1 MDMIRVNMD
10 INYPYFTNKS
20 NNKVNKNDNDNNNDN
35 NANNNSLK
43 LLINLRCDVNIY
55 KQIIPVKKA
64 RNFFNCACIFLDS
77 G

>member
-1 MDMIRVNMD
+1 MDMIRVNMVV
-10 INYPYFTNKS
+10 NYPYFTNTS

-55 KQIIPVKKA
+55 TQIIPVKLG
-64 RNFFNCACIFLDS
+64 IFLIVLVS
-77 G
+77 S